1 MGGNQKIDEE
11 LKLCKGVGR
20 HFVLREVVV
29 IEKERERERERE
41 RDTVI
46 LPIKHPSNREI
57 SQIISSSYNS
67 HRKG

>member
-41 RDTVI
+41 R
-46 LPIKHPSNREI
+46 P
-57 SQIISSSYNS
+57 
-67 HRKG
+67 